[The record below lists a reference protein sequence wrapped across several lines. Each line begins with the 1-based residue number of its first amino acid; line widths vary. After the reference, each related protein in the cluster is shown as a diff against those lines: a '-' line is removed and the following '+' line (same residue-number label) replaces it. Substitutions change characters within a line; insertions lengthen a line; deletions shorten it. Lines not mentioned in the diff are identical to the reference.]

1 MSETCGTHGET
12 DKCIYFGCKT
22 EKGDCLG
29 TEEKIISKRIL
40 KKYDV
45 EV

>member
-22 EKGDCLG
+22 EATRLLRHRREDNIKVD
-29 TEEKIISKRIL
+29 L
-40 KKYDV
+40 K
-45 EV
+45 EI